1 LDGVL
6 ELLQAVGM
14 ACGKARTSPKSFART
29 REKIRN
35 RIPLSLTF
43 AEPLMSDPRPVDQ
56 SQNDAFRARLET
68 WLNQQNQ
75 ALLEEVMA
83 TWQNALSHF
92 HPDEALLA
100 QLLETADAPAVLA
113 PSGLQDPELA
123 SALDL
128 LEGATSQSDL
138 LKRLLDALSALA
150 ERSAIFILKQGLASL
165 YAHRGF
171 EAEAPSR
178 AGAVV
183 PPSELES
190 LIQGSTHS
198 IRRKGSGYTA
208 LIRPISA
215 FEASDVAI
223 FALRHKKRA
232 VALVLVDS
240 GLRQALDHPEQARA
254 LVLVASAMLA
264 CLAAGKEEDSRP
276 HAMPEAHPSAPTQVV
291 PEPIEQAASV
301 ELDPK
306 TRAAAERLA
315 RVLVGDVELYFPA
328 KVSQARTQGNLY
340 GQLRDELE
348 RSRATFVERFGEDIE
363 AQYRI
368 FTTTVIHL
376 LCNGEISK
384 LGPAPWA

>member
-1 LDGVL
+1 
-6 ELLQAVGM
+6 M
-14 ACGKARTSPKSFART
+14 
-29 REKIRN
+29 
-35 RIPLSLTF
+35 SLTF
-43 AEPLMSDPRPVDQ
+43 TEPLMSDSRPADQ
-56 SQNDAFRARLET
+56 PQNDAFRARLEE

-75 ALLEEVMA
+75 VLLEEVIA
-83 TWQNALSHF
+83 TWQSALGRF
-92 HPDEALLA
+92 RPNETLLA
-100 QLLETADAPAVLA
+100 QFLEAAAIPSASA
-113 PSGLQDPELA
+113 PSGRQDAELA

-138 LKRLLDALSALA
+138 LKRLLDALSALV
-150 ERSAIFILKQGLASL
+150 ERSALFILKQGMASL

-171 EAEAPSR
+171 EADAPMR

-190 LIQGSTHS
+190 VIQGSTPS
-198 IRRKGSGYTA
+198 IRRKGPGYTA
-208 LIRPISA
+208 LVAPISG
-215 FEASDVAI
+215 FEASEVAI

-240 GLRQALDHPEQARA
+240 GLRQSLDHPEQARA

-264 CLAAGKEEDSRP
+264 SLASGKEEDSGS
-276 HAMPEAHPSAPTQVV
+276 HAIPEAHPSAPTQVV
-291 PEPIEQAASV
+291 PEPIEQAIPV
-301 ELDPK
+301 ELDAK

-340 GQLRDELE
+340 KQLRDELE
-348 RSRATFVERFGEDIE
+348 RSRATFVERFGEDVE
-363 AQYRI
+363 ARYRI

-376 LCNGEISK
+376 LCDGDVSK
-384 LGPAPWA
+384 LGAAPWA